1 MLLFNPSPAVRI
13 QTNKH
18 KSYFFAIR
26 RSQILMFDTTGY
38 TQFKIIKL
46 GYYDSI

>member
-13 QTNKH
+13 QTNRY

-26 RSQILMFDTTGY
+26 CNRILMFDTTDY